1 VIANGHSGIPTL
13 AAGLRL
19 AAPGRGAGACRTVC
33 NPETRVGGFCCKPS
47 GRKLRRGRFRP
58 INTPGWRVC
67 GYKTASGR
75 ADWPNRDPLGER
87 WGINLYQFVRN
98 NSVNTIDSDGRIA
111 VLPIMIAGG
120 VCGVFFTPATVN
132 APGPND
138 PVYPA
143 LTVDEVCVNALCG
156 ATFAGGIGIV
166 SSKIC
171 PPPPAIKPTLCP
183 VSRWGTPD
191 LQPNYWVMLGPKSPC
206 NYVLSGKWQPCF
218 GNQFA
223 SYSSGITHNVPP
235 PQLLAGHEGAVL
247 MGR

>member
-1 VIANGHSGIPTL
+1 
-13 AAGLRL
+13 
-19 AAPGRGAGACRTVC
+19 
-33 NPETRVGGFCCKPS
+33 
-47 GRKLRRGRFRP
+47 
-58 INTPGWRVC
+58 
-67 GYKTASGR
+67 
-75 ADWPNRDPLGER
+75 LGER

-166 SSKIC
+166 SSKSVLLRQ
-171 PPPPAIKPTLCP
+171 PLNLHSAQSP
-183 VSRWGTPD
+183 VGALLTFSRIIG
-191 LQPNYWVMLGPKSPC
+191 
-206 NYVLSGKWQPCF
+206 
-218 GNQFA
+218 
-223 SYSSGITHNVPP
+223 
-235 PQLLAGHEGAVL
+235 
-247 MGR
+247 